1 MDNLNVGYNVGKV
14 LGNTASL
21 RVNAS
26 VQNVFTVTKYKGL
39 DPEINGGIDNNF
51 YPRPRIV
58 SLGLNLDF

>member
-1 MDNLNVGYNVGKV
+1 V

-26 VQNVFTVTKYKGL
+26 VQNVFTITKYKGL
-39 DPEINGGIDNNF
+39 DPEIGGGIDNNF

>member
-1 MDNLNVGYNVGKV
+1 MDNLTVGYNVGKV
-14 LGNTASL
+14 LANKASL

-26 VQNVFTVTKYKGL
+26 VQKVFTLTKYKGL
-39 DPEINGGIDNNF
+39 DPEIGGGIDNNF